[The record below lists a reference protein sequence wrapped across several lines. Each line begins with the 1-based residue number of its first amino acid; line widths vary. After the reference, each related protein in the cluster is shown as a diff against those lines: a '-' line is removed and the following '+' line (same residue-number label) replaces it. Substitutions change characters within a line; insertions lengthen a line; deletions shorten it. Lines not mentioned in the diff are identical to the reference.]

1 MATKI
6 MVAGAAGKMGQEVC
20 RAVNA
25 DPDLELVA
33 AFDPNSLACG
43 LDVGSGAKQVLIE
56 SDQAAAFAAA
66 PEVMIDFTHPSVVK
80 ANVMAA
86 IEAGVHCV
94 VGTTGLTDIDLA
106 EIGAA
111 ADKKKVNVL
120 VAPNFAIGAILMME
134 MAKTAA
140 KFMESAEIIELH
152 HDQKADAPSGT
163 ALKTAAGIA
172 GRADESR
179 LKPGERE
186 TLAGARGGVINGVH
200 IHSVRLPGLVAHQE
214 VIFGGAGQTLTIRHD
229 TIDRTSF
236 MPGVILAA
244 KAIFDHPGLT
254 YGLEHYLD
262 L

>member
-1 MATKI
+1 MTLHV

-33 AFDPNSLACG
+33 AYDANNLASG
-43 LDVGSGAKQVLIE
+43 LDVGHGARPVLIVN
-56 SDQAAAFAAA
+56 DQATALAA
-66 PEVMIDFTHPSVVK
+66 ETQVMIDFTTPSAVK
-80 ANVMAA
+80 KNVTTA

-94 VGTTGLTDIDLA
+94 VGTTGLTEDDLNDLA
-106 EIGAA
+106 AA
-111 ADKKKVNVL
+111 AAKYKVNVL

-134 MAKTAA
+134 MAKTAS
-140 KFMESAEIIELH
+140 KFLESAEIIELH

-163 ALKTAAGIA
+163 ALKTALGIG
-172 GRADESR
+172 GRADKTR
-179 LKPGERE
+179 LRPGEKE
-186 TLAGARGGVINGVH
+186 TIPGARGGVVNGVH

-214 VIFGGAGQTLTIRHD
+214 VIFGGVGQTLTIRHD

-236 MPGVILAA
+236 MPGVMLAT
-244 KAIFDHPGLT
+244 KEVGNHPGLT
-254 YGLEHYLD
+254 FGLEHYLD